1 MVLELIYDALELGLK
16 LSEDLLTWEDRLLAR
31 APGVIRLLT
40 LELATLI
47 RVWFYSNVSQLR
59 HFNTFK

>member
-1 MVLELIYDALELGLK
+1 MVLELIYDALELGLQ
-16 LSEDLLTWEDRLLAR
+16 LSEDRLTWEDRLLAR

-40 LELATLI
+40 LELPTLI